1 MYVCICNGI
10 TDHQIREAAAAGCST
25 VAELT
30 MRTGAGA
37 NCGSCLDMAKGRE
50 GDLRLNHGPD
60 LDWSIQQLAAKM
72 KPKPKRK
79 PRSPKP

>member
-37 NCGSCLDMAKGRE
+37 NCGSCLDMAMDILQSAQPVAHE
-50 GDLRLNHGPD
+50 SLFPIIALSH
-60 LDWSIQQLAAKM
+60 AA
-72 KPKPKRK
+72 
-79 PRSPKP
+79 